1 MDAVGEVLA
10 QRENERFPWATGASL
25 AILLHAAVGAG
36 LILSSLDDAPRFVP
50 GRTLMVRL
58 QSASSLKGHAV
69 DLAPVPAPAAAP
81 EPEKPKIL
89 KPPDEV
95 PPPPSEK
102 AKLLPAKETPKT
114 NPPLP
119 AYSDPKGKGKT
130 PATARPEKPAAA
142 SAGTGAA
149 GAGTEAG
156 PGTGVGVGGLKF
168 DQPGFNYP
176 YYYERVKV
184 AIETNWFK
192 PGTTMPTSPVVHF
205 TIQRDGTITDAEL
218 VTSSGLPYVDR
229 AAMRAVMAASPL
241 PPLPSEFQSSHVS
254 LSVLFE

>member
-1 MDAVGEVLA
+1 MDAVGQIIAE
-10 QRENERFPWATGASL
+10 REHESFPWATGGSL
-25 AILLHAAVGAG
+25 ALLLHAGIGIILLASS
-36 LILSSLDDAPRFVP
+36 LSSPKRFVP
-50 GRTLMVRL
+50 GRTLAVRL
-58 QSASSLKGHAV
+58 QSAGSLRGHAV
-69 DLAPVPAPAAAP
+69 DLAPAPAAA

-102 AKLLPAKETPKT
+102 AKLLPAREDTKK

-119 AYSDPKGKGKT
+119 AFSDPKGKSKVTSPGPPT
-130 PATARPEKPAAA
+130 TGAP
-142 SAGTGAA
+142 SAPSTSEGGTGS
-149 GAGTEAG
+149 GSGTG
-156 PGTGVGVGGLKF
+156 PGAGVGGLTF

-192 PGTTMPTSPVVHF
+192 PATSMPTSPVIHF
-205 TIQRDGTITDAEL
+205 TIQRDGTISDAEI
-218 VTSSGLPYVDR
+218 VTTSGLPFVDR
-229 AAMRAVMAASPL
+229 AALRAVLASSPL
-241 PPLPSEFQSSHVS
+241 PPLPSEFQSSHVG